1 MVGIAAPRSLR
12 VSNDDEKAIGP
23 VHFIQDGD
31 TGDRLLIYGTDRG
44 IRLEL
49 RYDGGT
55 FWMTQSQIADLF
67 GVERSVVTKHLLNS
81 YEEGEIDPISTCAK
95 IAQVRQEGGRAV
107 TRQIEQYNLDAIIS
121 VGYRV
126 SSKQGTIFRRWATGV
141 LVQIALK
148 GFVVDSER
156 LKQPDQHDRVAEL
169 REIVRDIRTSEA
181 NMYAEL
187 RRICAMCQDY
197 DPQADAAREFY
208 QHMQA
213 KLFWAVV
220 SRTPSMVVSERANST
235 APNMGLQTWPK
246 SEIRQQD
253 ALVAKN
259 YLTEPEIKELN
270 RLTDILLSIFEDQL
284 DIGKLTTMAEA
295 EALLDQ
301 QLRGLHRNVLRHGGN
316 VKHSTAERVAKA
328 AYARFDKNRKKLRNE
343 AAMRELAELKA
354 AAKELPKT
362 RRKKA

>member
-1 MVGIAAPRSLR
+1 VESHPSREVSL
-12 VSNDDEKAIGP
+12 SNEEEKIGGP

-49 RYDGGT
+49 RYDGST
-55 FWMTQSQIADLF
+55 FWMTQSQIAELF
-67 GVERSVVTKHLLNS
+67 GVDRSVVTKHLLNA
-81 YEEGEIDPISTCAK
+81 YEDGELDPISTCAK

-148 GFVVDSER
+148 GFVVDTER
-156 LKQPDQHDRVAEL
+156 LKQPDQHDRIAEL
-169 REIVRDIRTSEA
+169 REIVRDIRASEA

-197 DPQADAAREFY
+197 DPQSDSAREFY

-220 SRTPSMVVSERANST
+220 SQTPSMVISERANAS

-246 SEIRQQD
+246 SEIRRQD
-253 ALVAKN
+253 VLVAKN

-284 DIGKLTTMAEA
+284 DIGKLTAMREA
-295 EALLDQ
+295 DVLLDQ
-301 QLRGLHRNVLRHGGN
+301 QLRNLHRNVLRHGGN
-316 VKHSTAERVAKA
+316 IKHSTAERIAKA
-328 AYARFDKNRKKLRNE
+328 AYAKFDMARRKLRSE
-343 AAMRELAELKA
+343 TVAQELAELKA
-354 AAKELPKT
+354 AMKDLPKT
-362 RRKKA
+362 RKKKA